1 MYNIYTK
8 YVDDHDDDDDD
19 DDDDAHRSRYYQTM
33 HV

>member
-19 DDDDAHRSRYYQTM
+19 DDDAHRSRYYQTM